1 MKITDSKG
9 LLTLD
14 QIKLLHDAASFPFS
28 LGDFVSLDDILTT
41 LNVDV
46 FIEDGVRY
54 HDVPYDMLNNANEY
68 WRKRYDEATEQWR
81 NQEGKSKE
89 MIEAEDN
96 LSEIHRMSNFMG
108 QQMLLGLYVPAD
120 NHIILYPQAMNTIDD
135 GSRMNELLVSVLAH
149 ETMHAYFNR
158 PGHEMFPYAMLFE
171 EPLAEFGMLIYLEET
186 KSPYLSNAYAF
197 VAGKK
202 TCYRFGAK
210 YYDEHKAGDTN
221 HRHILEDY
229 KFELENGVMTILPS
243 LSGVVLPVKITGKGL
258 SKSRYT
264 LSRQCQK
271 ALWLSVYDKEK
282 QTIDPSLQARFEE
295 GNMVGDLAMGLLGP
309 YVDVTVKVGGGSLD
323 LNSMIQRTKDCLA
336 SGVENICEASF
347 AFRDK
352 KFGKNYCAVDILH
365 KNGDGYD
372 IYEVKSSTDELH
384 SDDDDE
390 DVEHDKNLEK
400 YVRDIAYQ
408 KWVLQKCGI
417 KVNDCYLVR
426 INKEYRKKR
435 PFYLSDFFTITN
447 MNGSVEAEL
456 LTIEKNVLEA
466 KSTLDFD
473 LFEPLDEIGPQC
485 NKPYECAFKNYCFKD
500 VPKPSVLDLYRMK
513 WEDRWKLYNSGKILF
528 SDLNKG
534 DYGDS
539 NIRNLQVDGMP
550 HKDKT
555 GIGTFLSKIK
565 YPLYFLDFETMMFAI
580 PPYDGLKPYQQ
591 IPFQYSLHFQQ
602 AKGGT
607 LYHTEYLAESG
618 VDPRIELAERL
629 CKDIPLDSCVVA
641 YNKSFEEHRLRELA
655 ALFPHLSAHLTNIAD
670 HLVDLIEPFR
680 GAHYYLPAMGGSLSI
695 KSVLPALFPDDPSLD
710 YHNLVGGVQN
720 GGEAMSVFP
729 KIKDMPEPQK
739 SQTRKALLDYCKL
752 DTLAMVKIL
761 EKLYDAV
768 K

>member
-9 LLTLD
+9 LLTPD
-14 QIKLLHDAASFPFS
+14 QIKLLQDAASLPFS
-28 LGDFVSLDDILTT
+28 LGEYNSLNYILTS
-41 LNVDV
+41 LNVDIV
-46 FIEDGVRY
+46 VEDGVRY
-54 HDVPYDMLNNANEY
+54 HDIPYDLLCEAEAY
-68 WRKRYDEATEQWR
+68 WRKRYDEAAEQCR
-81 NQEGKSKE
+81 NQEGRSKD
-89 MIEAEDN
+89 MNEAEDN
-96 LSEIHRMSNFMG
+96 LSEIHGMSNFMG

-120 NHIILYPQAMNTIDD
+120 NHIILYPQAMNTIDG

-229 KFELENGVMTILPS
+229 KFELENGAMTILPS
-243 LSGVVLPVKITGKGL
+243 LLGVTMSVNTKEIGL

-282 QTIDPSLQARFEE
+282 QTVNPGLQARFEE
-295 GNMVGDLAMGLLGP
+295 GNMVGVLAMGLLGP
-309 YVDVTVKVGGGSLD
+309 YVDVTVKVGDGSLD
-323 LNSMIQRTKDCLA
+323 LASMIQRTKDCLA

-347 AFRDK
+347 AFRNEL
-352 KFGKNYCAVDILH
+352 FGKNYCAVDILH

-384 SDDDDE
+384 SDDDYE

-435 PFYLSDFFTITN
+435 PFYISDFFTITK
-447 MNGSVEAEL
+447 MNDSVEAEL
-456 LTIEKNVLEA
+456 LNVENNVIEA
-466 KSTLDFD
+466 KFTLDCY
-473 LFEPLDEIGPQC
+473 LSEPLDEIGPQC
-485 NKPYECAFKNYCFKD
+485 NKPYECAFKNFCFKD
-500 VPKPSVLDLYRMK
+500 VPKPSVLDLYKMNWDKR
-513 WEDRWKLYNSGKILF
+513 WELFNSGKILF

-534 DYGDS
+534 DRGNS
-539 NIRNLQVDGMP
+539 TVRNLQVEGKP
-550 HKDKT
+550 HIDKP
-555 GIGTFLSKIK
+555 GIEAFLSKIK

-591 IPFQYSLHFQQ
+591 IPFQYSLHFQ
-602 AKGGT
+602 AADGGT

-618 VDPRIELAERL
+618 VDPRRKLAEQL
-629 CKDIPLDSCVVA
+629 CKDIPLDSCVIA
-641 YNKSFEEHRLRELA
+641 YNKSFEEGRLKELA
-655 ALFPHLSAHLTNIAD
+655 EFFPDLSAHLQNIAD

-680 GAHYYLPAMGGSLSI
+680 AGHYYLPAMGGSLSI
-695 KSVLPALFPDDPSLD
+695 KSVLPALFPNDPQFD
-710 YHNLVGGVQN
+710 YHNLSGGVQN
-720 GGEAMSVFP
+720 GGEAMTVFP
-729 KIKDMPEPQK
+729 KIKNMAEPQK

-752 DTLAMVKIL
+752 DTLAMVKIM
-761 EKLYDAV
+761 EKLYDAI